1 MRFFALLLSAGSLIF
16 PAGAQAAERTL
27 GLDEALA
34 MARRNNHDLEGARAR
49 LVQAQ
54 AGVEQAWAAL
64 LPQLAGQ
71 GKYTHNYKEVALTL
85 PPEFSSGGPIII
97 QKGEQLD
104 AAATL
109 TMPIIAPAAY
119 PSLTSARRTADSARA
134 NFDLSETT
142 VLYQTAQTFFAAAGA
157 DELIAAR
164 QHAIEVAQK
173 TLSDAK
179 ARLEA
184 GTVNRVEVT
193 RAEAALIRAQQSAV
207 EAEAVRDQTYRSLR
221 TLTGAKEPVHVV
233 PPELPQAAPAASVP
247 DALRLRPE
255 IIAADEQIAAAD
267 AAAHAAGWRWAP
279 TLSGFGNL
287 RGFNYAGFSG
297 DEYSWAVGLQ
307 LDWLLYDGGARDAQ
321 RHQAVAQKQEAE
333 ARRDLL
339 RDTVGDEVAN
349 AEQQLQ
355 TRRLALEAA
364 QRQAEL
370 SRETLELVRVQHQ
383 AGTATQLDLLAAQDA
398 LVVAEVGLAQAR
410 FDLQLGDLSLARA
423 AGTFPQRSTR

>member
-1 MRFFALLLSAGSLIF
+1 
-16 PAGAQAAERTL
+16 
-27 GLDEALA
+27 
-34 MARRNNHDLEGARAR
+34 
-49 LVQAQ
+49 
-54 AGVEQAWAAL
+54 
-64 LPQLAGQ
+64 LPQHAGQ

-97 QKGEQLD
+97 QKQEQLD

-109 TMPIIAPAAY
+109 TVPIIAPAAY

-157 DELIAAR
+157 DELMAAR

-193 RAEAALIRAQQSAV
+193 RAEAALIRARQSLV
-207 EAEAVRDQTYRSLR
+207 DAEALRDQTYRALR
-221 TLTGAKEPVHVV
+221 TLIGAKEPMRVA
-233 PPELPQAAPAASVP
+233 PPELPQAAPAASVS

-255 IIAADEQIAAAD
+255 IIAADQQIAAYD
-267 AAAHAAGWRWAP
+267 AAARAAGWRWAP
-279 TLSGFGNL
+279 TVSGFGNL

-297 DEYSWAVGLQ
+297 DEYSWAVGVQ

-321 RHQAVAQKQEAE
+321 RHQAAAQKHEAE

-339 RDTVGDEVAN
+339 RDTVGDEMAN
-349 AEQQLQ
+349 AEQQLV

-364 QRQAEL
+364 QRQLEL
-370 SRETLELVRVQHQ
+370 SRETLDLVRVQHQ

-423 AGTFPQRSTR
+423 AGTFPQRSSR